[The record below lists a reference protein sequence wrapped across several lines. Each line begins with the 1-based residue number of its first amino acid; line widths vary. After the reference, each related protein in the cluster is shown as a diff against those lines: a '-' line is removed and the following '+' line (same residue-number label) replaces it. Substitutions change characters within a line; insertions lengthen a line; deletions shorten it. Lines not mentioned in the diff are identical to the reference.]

1 MPRHNQSILDSI
13 YHFLGYVLNGFYT
26 GTTCLREKSKSD
38 IGLSLCQCLSPATCE
53 LSQSVANYTE
63 RSARPWSGR
72 PQSPMLPLHHP
83 GHGLSPPG
91 GRNHA
96 EWICLISLFMAR
108 YGSPQLAMLNSWYW
122 IVVQQAIRNLC
133 DWKLPLRAPSNHPK
147 SEPFLCR
154 FKQLSLLVKQCI

>member
-1 MPRHNQSILDSI
+1 MGPGAGIEPTS
-13 YHFLGYVLNGFYT
+13 
-26 GTTCLREKSKSD
+26 E
-38 IGLSLCQCLSPATCE
+38 E
-53 LSQSVANYTE
+53 
-63 RSARPWSGR
+63 

-133 DWKLPLRAPSNHPK
+133 DWKLPLRAPSNLPK
-147 SEPFLCR
+147 SQSFLCR
-154 FKQLSLLVKQCI
+154 FRQLNTLAKQCTYALFIPFQFILPGRNTASCILTSVLVVNTLPVYSSS